1 MSNIILKGS
10 TSGDVT
16 ITVPAEAGTNTLTLP
31 AGTGN
36 IITSTTAGT
45 IIQVVNLRATGVA
58 TGTTLIPTDD
68 TIPQKTEGVEYMT
81 LAITPT
87 HASNKLK
94 IEVTVFMA
102 SFGVTR
108 LTTCL
113 FQDDT
118 ANGLAAVQTV
128 TTGNGFE
135 EIHSFSHF
143 MAAGTTDETTF
154 KVRAGSNTSGTTTFN
169 GTAGARRYG
178 GTAGSSITI
187 TEIAV

>member
-1 MSNIILKGS
+1 MTCKINADTSDGLKLIS
-10 TSGDVT
+10 DTSG
-16 ITVPAEAGTNTLTLP
+16 IIEIQANGTKSNNLSF
-31 AGTGN
+31 TGR
-36 IITSTTAGT
+36 IVQT
-45 IIQVVNLRATGVA
+45 VNLRATGVA

-128 TTGNGFE
+128 TQAAGYE
-135 EIHSFSHF
+135 EVHSFTHY
-143 MAAGTTDETTF
+143 MAAGTTSETTF
-154 KVRAGSNTSGTTTFN
+154 KVRAGGNTTNTTTFN

-187 TEIAV
+187 QEIEV

>member
-68 TIPQKTEGVEYMT
+68 TIPQKTEGNEYMT

-94 IEVTVFMA
+94 IDVTL
-102 SFGVTR
+102 FGSCSAVTR

-128 TTGNGFE
+128 TQSAGYE
-135 EIHSFSHF
+135 EVHSFTHY
-143 MAAGTTDETTF
+143 MAAGTTSATTF
-154 KVRAGSNTSGTTTFN
+154 KVRAGGNTTNTTTFN